1 MPTLS
6 FNFKEVDGAFR
17 PKMESQVSLAQ
28 IGRQNKNDRFNRIEI
43 KLHLITLQLHE
54 FTSTTM
60 HYKNIYKA
68 QSFTY
73 KQGNVP
79 TWHKNISTGQSK
91 WIRMIWTMY

>member
-1 MPTLS
+1 MEL
-6 FNFKEVDGAFR
+6 FR

-28 IGRQNKNDRFNRIEI
+28 IGRQKKKNDRFNRIEI
-43 KLHLITLQLHE
+43 KLHLITLQVHE

-79 TWHKNISTGQSK
+79 TWHKKYFNRTIEMDK
-91 WIRMIWTMY
+91 NDLDHVLDKAY